1 MNNYV
6 IQTKS
11 TLPEMDDTP
20 IQVSVNT
27 EGLTTEQI
35 EALARLEIV
44 RMVNDK
50 LRKCGKGK
58 LGQDGRAFRETA
70 IRENKMSFHVSSE
83 LSGSKV
89 PMTTETMIAL
99 IANSGMDLDDIT
111 AALKEKLGQ

>member
-50 LRKCGKGK
+50 LRKCAKGK

-70 IRENKMSFHVSSE
+70 IREKKMSFHVSSE